1 MVRIHDR
8 YKEKECPECA
18 KKHKKEGKF
27 CSQAC
32 SNSFRPVTDR
42 QRENGRNQIANYQQ
56 TPEGRAHLKHAATNM
71 KAGTLVPQ
79 AEDFAIAIPDITDL
93 RDSEFLDDY
102 QRAEDW

>member
-1 MVRIHDR
+1 MTRKRDR

-18 KKHKKEGKF
+18 KKHKKQGKF

-32 SNSFRPVTDR
+32 SNSFRPVTDKQR
-42 QRENGRNQIANYQQ
+42 QNGRNQLANYQK
-56 TPEGRAHLKHAATNM
+56 TPEGLAHLKHASANM

-79 AEDFAIAIPDITDL
+79 AEDFAIAIPDIRDL

-102 QRAEDW
+102 PRAEDW